1 MSPKHLL
8 FGFLFFAVSI
18 CFSGSSYAQS
28 SKDYL
33 KIGMDYNKEQN
44 FREAV
49 IRFDK
54 AISLEPQM
62 EKAFAERAFAYQQ
75 LNEKSLAADD
85 YFKAGELN
93 TKKADYYCEAGKLYF
108 AIKDF
113 AKSEIAL
120 NKASAIDSKH
130 METLQSKT
138 LLYLNTKDFFKASES
153 ANAAINIKRSL
164 INTYWFG
171 VVNDSLGDFD
181 AASKAFEE
189 IIKGNYLYENAYTG
203 LAHVQLQ
210 LFQKHTS
217 PYMKVEQL
225 EKALANCNTVL
236 ELYPENV
243 QGYVLRSK
251 AYFYKSEFSK
261 AIDDISRAIARN
273 PNDKDLHMSR
283 GIYYQDFGQQQN
295 AINDFNKVIMME
307 STSASAY
314 YRRGMAYEAIFNH
327 NKALGDYEEALA
339 LSEGKPEETRNAFK
353 VARDRILE
361 LNRENDIPEIVIT
374 HPDIVGRI
382 AYLRNDLDSLVV
394 NGIIKDKSK
403 IKYIKV
409 NREHVQFDRESTNP
423 EFSFHLKLNGAEEL
437 LIEAADWYDN
447 RVVTAIGIV
456 YTEINAP
463 IVHITKP
470 YASDNGD
477 LSLDENLTKIAIEG
491 RVEDQSLIKSILIN
505 GISASYAVDMLN
517 PTFSAFIDITNK
529 DKITVSA
536 TDIYNN
542 ELVAEYKIVRQG
554 RTIASSNPMG
564 ITWAVFIENTNYQ
577 DFASIDG
584 PAKDVA
590 AMKKALDRY
599 EIHKV
604 IHKKNLTKEQ
614 FERFFAI
621 ELRDL
626 VRQNGVNSVL
636 VWYAG
641 HGKFVNESGYW
652 IPVDAKRN
660 DEFTYFKVNNLKA
673 SLESYSKLLTHTLV
687 VSDACESGPSFYE
700 AMRGDA
706 KDRYCDDF
714 AASGNKSSQVLT
726 STGYELAVQQ
736 SIFTD
741 VFSRALDRNDNTCIP
756 IDEVFQKIN
765 TEVRKS
771 NQIARFGKITGLDD
785 ENGTFFFIRKD

>member
-1 MSPKHLL
+1 MSLKHFLL
-8 FGFLFFAVSI
+8 VVVFAGLIDCLSVSL
-18 CFSGSSYAQS
+18 SAQS
-28 SKDYL
+28 AKDYL

-44 FREAV
+44 YREAL
-49 IRFDK
+49 IRFEK
-54 AISLEPQM
+54 AIGLEPQM
-62 EKAFAERAFAYQQ
+62 EKAYAERAYAYLQ

-93 TKKADYYCEAGKLYF
+93 SKKADYYCEAGKLYL
-108 AIKDF
+108 AIKNF
-113 AKSEIAL
+113 SQSEIAL
-120 NKASAIDSKH
+120 NKANAIDSKH
-130 METLQSKT
+130 METLQTKT
-138 LLYLNTKDFFKASES
+138 LLYLNTKDFYKASES
-153 ANAAINIKRSL
+153 ANAALGIKKTL

-171 VVNDSLGDFD
+171 VVSDSLGNLD
-181 AASKAFEE
+181 AAVKAFEE

-203 LAHVQLQ
+203 LANVQLQ

-236 ELYPENV
+236 ELYPENI

-251 AYFYKSEFSK
+251 AYYYKSEFSR
-261 AIDDISRAIARN
+261 AIDDISRAIARKQ
-273 PNDKDLHMSR
+273 NDKDLHMSR

-339 LSEGKPEETRNAFK
+339 LSEGKPESARSNFK

-361 LNRENDIPEIVIT
+361 LNRENDMPEIVIT
-374 HPDIVGRI
+374 HPELLNRVV
-382 AYLRNDLDSLVV
+382 YLRNDQDSLVV
-394 NGIIKDKSK
+394 NGIVKDKSK

-409 NREHVQFDRESTNP
+409 NREHAQFDRETTNP
-423 EFSFHLKLNGAEEL
+423 EFSFHMKLAGVNEL
-437 LIEAADWYDN
+437 LFEAADWYDN
-447 RVVTAIGIV
+447 RVVTAVSVV
-456 YTEINAP
+456 YTEVNAP
-463 IVHITKP
+463 FVHITKP
-470 YASDNGD
+470 YASDTGD
-477 LSLDENLTKIAIEG
+477 LTLDENLTKIAIEG
-491 RVEDQSLIKSILIN
+491 RVQDESLIKSILIN
-505 GISASYAVDMLN
+505 GISASYAVDQLN

-529 DKITVSA
+529 DKITVST

-542 ELVAEYKIVRQG
+542 ELVSEYKIVRQG

-564 ITWAVFIENTNYQ
+564 TTWAVFIENTNYQ

-590 AMKKALDRY
+590 AMKKALNNY
-599 EIHKV
+599 EIHKI

-626 VRQNGVNSVL
+626 IRQNGVNSVL

-652 IPVDAKRN
+652 IPVDAKRD

-706 KDRYCDDF
+706 KDKRCDDF
-714 AASGNKSSQVLT
+714 EASGFKSSQVLT

-741 VFSRALDRNDNTCIP
+741 VFSRALERNDNTCIP
-756 IDEVFQKIN
+756 IDEVFHKIN
-765 TEVRKS
+765 SEVRKS
-771 NQIARFGKITGLDD
+771 NQIARFGKITGLEDQ
-785 ENGTFFFIRKD
+785 NGTFFFIRKD